1 MKYSNADKIDQTQ
14 ESKVSFLANPFK
26 PCDIRVAFAALIGK
40 VGISAQ
46 AAFFPLPTHK
56 LKLVESFLQL
66 VFDERSMVVDNQKKK
81 NSGKV

>member
-1 MKYSNADKIDQTQ
+1 MKYSNADKVDWTQ
-14 ESKVSFLANPFK
+14 ESKVGFLDNQFT

-56 LKLVESFLQL
+56 LKLVESFPQL
-66 VFDERSMVVDNQKKK
+66 VFDKRSMMVDDQKKTFR
-81 NSGKV
+81 